1 MNRPVLIS
9 NAMLERAAL
18 VCNTMRGISGH
29 DPRRRGRLR
38 PLVLSRQLACAQLL
52 SEGWTEDQVGTV
64 IGIDHAT
71 VNHHRARVRDFET
84 LPGYDAEREL
94 LARLRTELNQ
104 QHADR

>member
-1 MNRPVLIS
+1 MNRPVLLS

-52 SEGWTEDQVGTV
+52 SEGWTEDQVGAY

-71 VNHHRARVRDFET
+71 VHHYRARMRDVLA

-94 LARLRTELNQ
+94 LARLREALTIPQ
-104 QHADR
+104 P